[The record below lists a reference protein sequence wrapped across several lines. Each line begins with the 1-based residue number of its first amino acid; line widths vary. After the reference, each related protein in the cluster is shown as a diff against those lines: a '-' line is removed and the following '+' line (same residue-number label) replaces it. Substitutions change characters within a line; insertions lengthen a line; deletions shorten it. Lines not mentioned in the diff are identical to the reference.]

1 MTNWL
6 LIPTLATLVIA
17 IFGASWLSQQMMNKR
32 IDDLKMYLDA
42 RFEAVNARFDAIEQ
56 RIGLLEQRVELFA
69 RFLPKS
75 GDEGKGSNP

>member
-1 MTNWL
+1 
-6 LIPTLATLVIA
+6 
-17 IFGASWLSQQMMNKR
+17 
-32 IDDLKMYLDA
+32 MYLDA
-42 RFEAVNARFDAIEQ
+42 RFEAVNGMFDAIEQ